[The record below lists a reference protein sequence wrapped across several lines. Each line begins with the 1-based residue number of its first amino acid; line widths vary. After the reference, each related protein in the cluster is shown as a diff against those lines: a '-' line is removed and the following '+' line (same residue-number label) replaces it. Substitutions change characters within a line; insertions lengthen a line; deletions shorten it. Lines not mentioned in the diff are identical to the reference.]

1 MFHNDKDPLEIVSD
15 RCGITEASAI
25 IDSISRLYRSRRI
38 IMYADVKECKTISKT
53 IKRAFHPRRSQ
64 PLR

>member
-1 MFHNDKDPLEIVSD
+1 MIKTRSRLSRIGAEL
-15 RCGITEASAI
+15 RRRGAI

-38 IMYADVKECKTISKT
+38 IMYADVKERKTISV
-53 IKRAFHPRRSQ
+53 AFHPRRSQ